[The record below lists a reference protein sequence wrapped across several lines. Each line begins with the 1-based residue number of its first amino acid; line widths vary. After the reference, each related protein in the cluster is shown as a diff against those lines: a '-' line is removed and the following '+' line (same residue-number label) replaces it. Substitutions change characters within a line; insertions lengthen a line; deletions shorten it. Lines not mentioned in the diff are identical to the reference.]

1 MFPSVVTQCPQLL
14 YQRFSAGLWSNLL
27 PGCNV
32 VVVDDL
38 QNFRSY
44 ESTITIINS
53 IASSLFSPWSRFL
66 MRFSWKE
73 LLVEESNT
81 NLKRDHHHFFDR
93 KLIKYAAGFLSICPC
108 GQLPSLICCIYLSF
122 SDVQYQLVCPV
133 S

>member
-1 MFPSVVTQCPQLL
+1 MFPSLVTQCPQLL
-14 YQRFSAGLWSNLL
+14 YQRFSAGLCSNLL

-32 VVVDDL
+32 M
-38 QNFRSY
+38 NRSY